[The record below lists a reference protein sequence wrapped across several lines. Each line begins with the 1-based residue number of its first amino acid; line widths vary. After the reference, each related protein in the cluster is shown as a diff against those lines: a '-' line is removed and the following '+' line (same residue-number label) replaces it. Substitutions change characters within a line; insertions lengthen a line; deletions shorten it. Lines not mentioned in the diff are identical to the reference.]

1 MYRRGL
7 LVRTGLTFAAAALAT
22 LPSAENV
29 PARQVDDWE
38 AVRGLFSVN
47 PDYLHFGGLYLASH
61 PAPVQQAIETHRLGL
76 DDNPVDYLH
85 QQQGPLEAA
94 VLRSA
99 AAYLRADPR
108 DIALT
113 DSTTM
118 GLSLLYT
125 GLVLRPD
132 QEILTT

>member
-1 MYRRGL
+1 MHRRGF
-7 LVRTGLTFAAAALAT
+7 LVRTGLTFAAGALAS
-22 LPSAENV
+22 LPAAHPA
-29 PARQVDDWE
+29 PARQVEDWE
-38 AVRGLFSVN
+38 AVRGLFSLN

-61 PAPVQQAIETHRLGL
+61 PAPVQQAIEMHRRGL

-85 QQQGPLEAA
+85 QNQGPLEAA

-99 AAYLRADPR
+99 AAYLGVDPR

-118 GLSLLYT
+118 G
-125 GLVLRPD
+125 
-132 QEILTT
+132 

>member
-7 LVRTGLTFAAAALAT
+7 LVRTGLTFAAAALAG
-22 LPSAENV
+22 LPAARSA
-29 PARQVDDWE
+29 PARQIEDWD
-38 AVRGLFSVN
+38 AVRGLFSLN

-61 PAPVQQAIETHRLGL
+61 PAPVQQAIERHRRGL

-99 AAYLRADPR
+99 AAYLGGSPS

-118 GLSLLYT
+118 G
-125 GLVLRPD
+125 
-132 QEILTT
+132 

>member
-1 MYRRGL
+1 M
-7 LVRTGLTFAAAALAT
+7 
-22 LPSAENV
+22 
-29 PARQVDDWE
+29 
-38 AVRGLFSVN
+38 
-47 PDYLHFGGLYLASH
+47 
-61 PAPVQQAIETHRLGL
+61 QQAIETHRRGL

-132 QEILTT
+132 QEILTTQHDFYSTHESLRLAAERSGRRYREIAAVSRPGVA